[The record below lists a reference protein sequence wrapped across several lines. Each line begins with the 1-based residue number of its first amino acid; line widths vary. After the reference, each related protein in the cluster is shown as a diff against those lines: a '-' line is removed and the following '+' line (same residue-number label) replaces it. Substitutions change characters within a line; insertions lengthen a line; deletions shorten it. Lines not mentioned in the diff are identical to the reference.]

1 MTGVKQVNH
10 IAMCGAA
17 ALNLY
22 SDSHQNLDINVY
34 LRLPTP
40 NKKQDVSQNP
50 LFRLKTRFSTH
61 ASQNPLFGSNLLIRS
76 RDFPFDFINLNS
88 KQTSRESK
96 VYLGKSG
103 LTHGGLMGGRWV
115 FHGLLMGFYG
125 WLMGFYGLLMG
136 FYGRSM
142 GCSRACRNAGSD
154 LFMGYRPAKKERQM
168 FGLGQSRNLVEHD
181 RESRESWKVRTWS
194 QNPVFGA
201 KPGFS
206 TCHVSKPDFRVTSRL
221 F

>member
-1 MTGVKQVNH
+1 MRTPWMSLVSFILSSFCV
-10 IAMCGAA
+10 
-17 ALNLY
+17 
-22 SDSHQNLDINVY
+22 LDPMYILY

-50 LFRLKTRFSTH
+50 PFRLKTHFSTH

-76 RDFPFDFINLNS
+76 RDFPFDFINLVS

-125 WLMGFYGLLMG
+125 LLIG

-142 GCSRACRNAGSD
+142 GCLRVCRNTGSD
-154 LFMGYRPAKKERQM
+154 LFMGYRPAKKK
-168 FGLGQSRNLVEHD
+168 
-181 RESRESWKVRTWS
+181 RESKPGFRSKNPVFRLAMS
-194 QNPVFGA
+194 QNPTFGS
-201 KPGFS
+201 P
-206 TCHVSKPDFRVTSRL
+206 PDFLRTWRL
-221 F
+221 